1 MAWAIPCAVGFIPP
15 DDAAHMAA
23 DRRECM
29 HDSLFVPEGSH
40 AFAVDLQDR
49 RLAATNRVE
58 RFRLWLY
65 MPASARSRA
74 PVASSADFG
83 PAAGLMRVASN
94 ISSQRFSLPLRG
106 RAGLVAAAVPLLMP
120 HAPKPVATRYLSPLD
135 DDQPTNGAQSVE
147 LQSSLTHR

>member
-29 HDSLFVPEGSH
+29 HDSLLVPEGSH

-65 MPASARSRA
+65 MPALEAGA

-83 PAAGLMRVASN
+83 PPAGLMRVASN
-94 ISSQRFSLPLRG
+94 ISSQRFSLPTARSG
-106 RAGLVAAAVPLLMP
+106 RISRCRRPLADAPRTEASSDQILVAA
-120 HAPKPVATRYLSPLD
+120 R
-135 DDQPTNGAQSVE
+135 
-147 LQSSLTHR
+147 R

>member
-40 AFAVDLQDR
+40 AFDVDLQDR

-65 MPASARSRA
+65 MPASARSRGA
-74 PVASSADFG
+74 RS
-83 PAAGLMRVASN
+83 LLR
-94 ISSQRFSLPLRG
+94 RF
-106 RAGLVAAAVPLLMP
+106 RAGGRLDAGYVEHFKPAVFF
-120 HAPKPVATRYLSPLD
+120 
-135 DDQPTNGAQSVE
+135 
-147 LQSSLTHR
+147 THCEVGQD